1 MLNKSYIWRYM
12 YGVTQMN
19 KWCFKD
25 LDCIFQDDLIQV
37 CFSSLGM
44 SLLELRKRSLGRAAC
59 TSCVPQFCVNQVIS
73 LAYLSL
79 LPQWLVTRGIHCL
92 YRGARWQI
100 SVAPHART
108 EELMLLDYRV
118 CLVCLLNIFTRVS
131 RAIKNNK
138 TKIKRKKESS
148 TAKYI

>member
-1 MLNKSYIWRYM
+1 
-12 YGVTQMN
+12 MN

-37 CFSSLGM
+37 CISSLGM

-79 LPQWLVTRGIHCL
+79 SALLPVGFTV
-92 YRGARWQI
+92 Y
-100 SVAPHART
+100 T
-108 EELMLLDYRV
+108 EVPDGRYLLLHMLAQKSSCYWTTEFVWCV
-118 CLVCLLNIFTRVS
+118 CLIYLP
-131 RAIKNNK
+131 
-138 TKIKRKKESS
+138 E
-148 TAKYI
+148 

>member
-37 CFSSLGM
+37 CSSSLGM

-79 LPQWLVTRGIHCL
+79 SASMTCYPWDSLFIPRCQMADICCSTCSHRRAHVTGL
-92 YRGARWQI
+92 Q
-100 SVAPHART
+100 S
-108 EELMLLDYRV
+108 L
-118 CLVCLLNIFTRVS
+118 LVCLLNIFTRVS
-131 RAIKNNK
+131 RAIKNDK
-138 TKIKRKKESS
+138 IKIKRKKESS
-148 TAKYI
+148 AKYI